1 MGWMYMALVGPPT
14 CTSSVLKCRLRLSR
28 RVVSS
33 DMLPRDSMVAL
44 SLSTRPARP
53 VAW

>member
-1 MGWMYMALVGPPT
+1 MGWMYMPLVGPPT

-28 RVVSS
+28 RLASMVRPPS
-33 DMLPRDSMVAL
+33 DSMVAL
-44 SLSTRPARP
+44 SLRIRLARP